1 MDNLNIIWLF
11 FWVCTAALIP
21 GIAVLLF
28 LRNSLMKSY
37 EDIFGQKVIE
47 SWQKIIS
54 AVIVITS
61 LSGGLSLYQ
70 LERYIFP
77 AEITNQPLRELNRDS
92 ITFESVR
99 ALLDSANAVIHV
111 LLVLLITSVIVLLIL
126 KVKGLVTT
134 NKIDKNDN

>member
-11 FWVCTAALIP
+11 LWVCTAALIP

-77 AEITNQPLRELNRDS
+77 TEITNQPLRELNRDS

-134 NKIDKNDN
+134 NKTDKNDN

>member
-1 MDNLNIIWLF
+1 MDNFEIIWLF
-11 FWVCTAALIP
+11 FWVVLAALTP
-21 GIAVLLF
+21 GIVVLLF

-54 AVIVITS
+54 AVIVIAS

-77 AEITNQPLRELNRDS
+77 AELANQPLRKLNGDS
-92 ITFESVR
+92 ITFEAVR

-126 KVKGLVTT
+126 KVKGLVTS
-134 NKIDKNDN
+134 NKTDN